1 MSDDELSPDSQ
12 PLSELH
18 LMGDDAR
25 RELLNAYLD
34 GELSTSDA
42 LVVSEWL
49 DSNPGALR
57 EVEHLRHIWDLLES
71 YEDEPVP
78 EAFVS
83 DVMDA
88 VGVARPAL
96 SGERASREGGADEGG
111 RVLSMAWYR
120 RPLATAAAVL
130 IAIGATAFIMS
141 SRGAQRLTGGGYEES
156 SEGESLSVQ
165 NDVAERSSVAE
176 LRALGLEDLETLEYL
191 HVIADAD
198 DETFDDLVAGSGL
211 GG

>member
-1 MSDDELSPDSQ
+1 MPHQELTTDG
-12 PLSELH
+12 LN
-18 LMGDDAR
+18 LMEGEGR

-34 GELSTSDA
+34 GELSAPDA

-49 DSNPGALR
+49 DRNPGALR

-71 YEDEPVP
+71 YDDEPVP
-78 EAFVS
+78 ETFAS
-83 DVMDA
+83 GVMDA
-88 VGVARPAL
+88 VGVERPAL
-96 SGERASREGGADEGG
+96 SGKGVSSEGG

-130 IAIGATAFIMS
+130 IAIGATAFVMS
-141 SRGAQRLTGGGYEES
+141 GRGEQS
-156 SEGESLSVQ
+156 PPEGLSVQ
-165 NDVAERSSVAE
+165 SGVAEQSSVAE

-198 DETFDDLVAGSGL
+198 DETFEDLVAGSGL